1 MQSKIF
7 HLLVLENLLL
17 MSVFNRICNRLRL
30 FLSPGKGDK
39 HVVYPQEEFEMDVMD
54 EVVEL
59 REMVKQLAGT
69 VIMQQ
74 TQISSMQTQL
84 TQIIGHQYQN
94 CQVVNGTNIT
104 NIYNGQ
110 SSQEPDASSAP
121 LYPRKGKYQE
131 VLEWLEKKKM
141 KGEDLYAGCG
151 YNRSALCRKLSK
163 IFGWEVDE
171 SGLRKAEMAQ
181 KM

>member
-1 MQSKIF
+1 MT
-7 HLLVLENLLL
+7 
-17 MSVFNRICNRLRL
+17 VFNRIWTRLRL
-30 FLSPGKGDK
+30 FLSPNKGGQIA
-39 HVVYPQEEFEMDVMD
+39 VYRHEEFELDVM
-54 EVVEL
+54 EEIFEL
-59 REMVKQLAGT
+59 REMVNQLAAT

-74 TQISSMQTQL
+74 TQISAMQTQL
-84 TQIIGHQYQN
+84 TQIIGQQYQN
-94 CQVVNGTNIT
+94 CQVINGTNIT
-104 NIYNGQ
+104 NNYFGKE
-110 SSQEPDASSAP
+110 SPEAPESASES

-131 VLEWLEKKKM
+131 VVEWLEKKKL

-181 KM
+181 KA

>member
-1 MQSKIF
+1 
-7 HLLVLENLLL
+7 
-17 MSVFNRICNRLRL
+17 MS
-30 FLSPGKGDK
+30 PKKGDK
-39 HVVYPQEEFEMDVMD
+39 PVLYGQEDFEIDVMD
-54 EVVEL
+54 EVIEL
-59 REMVKQLAGT
+59 REMVNQLAGT

-74 TQISSMQTQL
+74 TQISAMQTQL
-84 TQIIGHQYQN
+84 TQIIGQQYQN
-94 CQVVNGTNIT
+94 CQVINGTNIM

-110 SSQEPDASSAP
+110 TSSEDKESPSESM
-121 LYPRKGKYQE
+121 YPRKGKYQE

-181 KM
+181 KV

>member
-1 MQSKIF
+1 LQSKSF
-7 HLLVLENLLL
+7 HLSQLENLLL

-30 FLSPGKGDK
+30 FLSPNQGGQMA
-39 HVVYPQEEFEMDVMD
+39 VYPQEEFEMDVMD
-54 EVVEL
+54 EVIEL
-59 REMVKQLAGT
+59 REMVKHLAGT

-110 SSQEPDASSAP
+110 TSQETEASSEP

-131 VLEWLEKKKM
+131 VVEWLEKKKM

-181 KM
+181 KV